1 MQGKINTEY
10 LDELHRV
17 MWFSWQSI
25 VTPNSG
31 LLPHQHHTYPTHH
44 PDHGG
49 IISFLFNTLSP
60 SGNSFPCPFW
70 ITPFF
75 LALTFIYFATAPT
88 PHHPPKSFQA
98 PTVILT
104 SKTSFCMLG
113 RVVVLVHF
121 GSQVPEGRRGGRF
134 SLWLGVLHPMAIPP
148 PRSQGCL
155 RKPLA
160 WKELV
165 WCQVS
170 SG

>member
-1 MQGKINTEY
+1 
-10 LDELHRV
+10 
-17 MWFSWQSI
+17 MWFSWQST

-70 ITPFF
+70 ITSFF

-98 PTVILT
+98 PTVTLT

-113 RVVVLVHF
+113 GVVVLVHF
-121 GSQVPEGRRGGRF
+121 GSQKAGGVAGSAFGWTCCTPWPFLLLVPRGVSGSPLPGKSWF
-134 SLWLGVLHPMAIPP
+134 GV
-148 PRSQGCL
+148 R
-155 RKPLA
+155 
-160 WKELV
+160 
-165 WCQVS
+165 
-170 SG
+170 

>member
-1 MQGKINTEY
+1 
-10 LDELHRV
+10 
-17 MWFSWQSI
+17 MWFSWQST

-88 PHHPPKSFQA
+88 PHHPPQIVPGTHCDLDQQNLILHAGASCGFSSFWVTA
-98 PTVILT
+98 PRRQE
-104 SKTSFCMLG
+104 G
-113 RVVVLVHF
+113 W
-121 GSQVPEGRRGGRF
+121 QV
-134 SLWLGVLHPMAIPP
+134 
-148 PRSQGCL
+148 Q
-155 RKPLA
+155 PLA
-160 WKELV
+160 GRAAPHGHSSSSFPGVSQEAPCLERAGLV
-165 WCQVS
+165 
-170 SG
+170 SGK